1 MLRIRHISDFLGSLT
16 YKCLT
21 KHSWEQRM
29 QAKCV
34 VAIPTSSSRL
44 YHKHGAVLLQM
55 NKDHYPNKAILALK
69 HSNKVQLRKTG

>member
-1 MLRIRHISDFLGSLT
+1 
-16 YKCLT
+16 
-21 KHSWEQRM
+21 M

-44 YHKHGAVLLQM
+44 YHKHGAALLQM